1 MRLTLRLSA
10 NWWIYSLFASTYTTT
25 AAAATTAAPPTTATT
40 TTAMGINRKLKC
52 NIQYSWGAT

>member
-1 MRLTLRLSA
+1 MRLTLRLSV
-10 NWWIYSLFASTYTTT
+10 NWWIYSPFASTYTTT

-52 NIQYSWGAT
+52 NIQYS